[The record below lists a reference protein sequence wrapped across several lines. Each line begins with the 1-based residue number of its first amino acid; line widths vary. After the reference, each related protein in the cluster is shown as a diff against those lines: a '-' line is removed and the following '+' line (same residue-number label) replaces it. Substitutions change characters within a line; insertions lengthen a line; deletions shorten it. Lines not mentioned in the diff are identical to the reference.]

1 MKGLTEIPGI
11 RVGHSTNLDAL
22 TGCTVILCEAGAV
35 PGVAIPGSAT
45 GTEEIDLLKP
55 GAITNRIHAV
65 CLAGGSAFGLEAAS
79 GVRRYLA
86 QRGIGFP
93 TPAGP
98 VPLVTAAI
106 LYDLGVAKR
115 GIHPNR
121 EMGEVAAAAPND
133 APVAVG
139 AVGSGTGAT
148 VGKWFGPSR
157 MMKSGLGS
165 YSVEIG
171 GGVRVAALAVVN
183 ALGDVVDPKT
193 GRIIAGARQSPESRA
208 FANTAD
214 AMKNGAPGGFTQGNT
229 TLVVVAT
236 DALLNRVEAGKVAQL
251 ATIGMART
259 IAPVFTMSDG
269 DICFAL
275 SIGNKRATVDALGVA
290 ASEAV
295 AEAILR
301 AVRLAP
307 TVRGIPGLHGNS
319 PQDYGTHFG

>member
-1 MKGLTEIPGI
+1 MKGLTEISGI
-11 RVGHSTNLDAL
+11 RVGHCTNLDAL
-22 TGCTVILCEAGAV
+22 TGCTVVLCEAGAV
-35 PGVAIPGSAT
+35 PGVSIPGSAT

-55 GAITNRIHAV
+55 GSITNRIHAV

-86 QRGIGFP
+86 QKGIGFP

-106 LYDLGVAKR
+106 LYDLGVAKP

-121 EMGEVAAAAPND
+121 EMGEVAAAAAND
-133 APVAVG
+133 GPVQEGAVG
-139 AVGSGTGAT
+139 AGTGAT

-157 MMKSGLGS
+157 MMKSGVGS
-165 YSVEIG
+165 YAVEIG
-171 GGVRVAALAVVN
+171 SGVRVAALAVVN
-183 ALGDVVDPKT
+183 ALGDVIDPKN
-193 GRIIAGARQSPESRA
+193 GRIVAGARQSSHSRE
-208 FANTAD
+208 FANTAE
-214 AMKNGAPGGFTQGNT
+214 AMKHGPPGGFTQGNT

-236 DALLNRVEAGKVAQL
+236 NALLNRVEAGKVAQL
-251 ATIGMART
+251 ATIGMARA
-259 IAPVFTMSDG
+259 ISPVFTMSDG

-275 SIGNKRATVDALGVA
+275 SAGEKRAPVDALGVA

-301 AVRLAP
+301 AARLAP
-307 TVRGIPGLHGNS
+307 TIHGIPGLRGGAPS
-319 PQDYGTHFG
+319 SSE